1 MELVELVGQKL
12 DFPVVISQEVCYF
25 FSSIVEIPVIDA
37 EVAEDLSLQSFNSDL
52 WVSEDHEIVI
62 VGDSLAVRFDFVS
75 LLVPERHQE
84 GVSLLCSLWIE
95 ALLTVSSNYPAVDGL
110 GDNDDVHVVIDVL
123 VEIDPV
129 ERFVLVDE
137 FCPFQR
143 VQVFLKSLDELIS
156 FKLITPFED
165 IAWSEEMLSKSHP
178 LRTWIFKLFNISLK
192 QNNFVIFNTELSL
205 ILRYILLIILK
216 LSL

>member
-75 LLVPERHQE
+75 LLVPERHQK

-110 GDNDDVHVVIDVL
+110 GDTDDVHVVIDVP
-123 VEIDPV
+123 VQIDPV
-129 ERFVLVDE
+129 ERLVLVDE
-137 FCPFQR
+137 FCPFQG

-165 IAWSEEMLSKSHP
+165 ITWSEEMLSKSHP
-178 LRTWIFKLFNISLK
+178 LRTWILKFFNIFAQML
-192 QNNFVIFNTELSL
+192 NILIFFLQLFCHKYL
-205 ILRYILLIILK
+205 IFL
-216 LSL
+216 